1 MRERT
6 RAGAVP
12 LSLFLVAAGATGGVY
27 GSGYSVY
34 EQGAEAMAN
43 AGAFTARA
51 DDPSA
56 IFFNPAGLVRLDGIR
71 FNLGTNAIFLTGS
84 EFESAGTGQSFSQAD
99 NIAWPSSA
107 YYTQKFNDRWAIGL
121 GFTSPFGLKTQW
133 DSNFEGRFIS
143 RESNLAVANFN
154 ANASFKVGKSWSV
167 AVGADWAK
175 ADVRE
180 LSRNIDFDPP
190 FTGTPDGFTK
200 LTGDGTDIGWNV
212 AAQWVGESGWRWGG
226 SYRSEMKPDI
236 DGEVKFENIPSSPPL
251 PAPGLFP
258 DGGAKAVIPLP
269 ASFATGVAYVGK
281 KWEGEIDVVW
291 TGWSVFEDLDIDIE
305 TNTALVTDISQTE
318 DWHDTY
324 SYRLGFSYHV
334 NDRHEYRLGAYVD
347 RNPVPNTHV
356 RPRLP
361 DADRTSAQVGYGYAS
376 QGGFTFD
383 VAYQALFFDD
393 RTATGSATSTT
404 DPVQPG
410 EYSNFSSLLGVSV
423 GWKWG
428 K

>member
-1 MRERT
+1 MREET
-6 RAGAVP
+6 RAGAVLVS
-12 LSLFLVAAGATGGVY
+12 LSVAAAFAVGGVY

-56 IFFNPAGLVRLDGIR
+56 IFFNPAGLARLDGSR
-71 FNLGTNAIFLTGS
+71 LNVGTNAIFLTGS
-84 EFESAGTGQSFSQAD
+84 EFESAGTGQRFNQAD
-99 NIAWPSSA
+99 NIAWPSSL
-107 YYTQKFNDRWAIGL
+107 YYTHKVNDRWAYGL

-133 DSNFEGRFIS
+133 DSSFEGRFIS
-143 RESNLAVANFN
+143 RESNLAVAAFN
-154 ANASFKVGKSWSV
+154 ANGSFKVGKSWSV
-167 AVGADWAK
+167 AVGIDWAK
-175 ADVRE
+175 ADIRE
-180 LSRNIDFDPP
+180 LSRDLDLAALCGP
-190 FTGTPDGFTK
+190 GCEGFSK

-226 SYRSEMKPDI
+226 SYRAEMKPDI
-236 DGEVKFENIPSSPPL
+236 DGEVDFSVPVAVS
-251 PAPGLFP
+251 AFFP
-258 DGGAKAVIPLP
+258 DGGAKAIIPLP
-269 ASFATGVAYVGK
+269 ASFATGVGYVGK

-291 TGWSVFEDLDIDIE
+291 TGWSVFEHLDIDIE
-305 TNTALVTDISQTE
+305 TNTLAVGDISQTE

-324 SYRLGFSYHV
+324 SYRVGYSYHI
-334 NDRHEYRLGAYVD
+334 NDRHEYRLGAYLD

-361 DADRTSAQVGYGYAS
+361 DADRTSAQVGYGYAGK
-376 QGGFTFD
+376 GGFTFD

-393 RTATGSATSTT
+393 RTATGSPTSAS

-410 EYSNFSSLLGVSV
+410 EYTNFTSLLGVSV